1 MNHNLLWKPKSKKKN
16 VEKVLVFE
24 RCKYIYIYRYIWTC
38 KCDGQLQESESRSNR
53 HVSTV
58 GSF

>member
-1 MNHNLLWKPKSKKKN
+1 MKTEKN

-24 RCKYIYIYRYIWTC
+24 RCKYIYTYIWTC
-38 KCDGQLQESESRSNR
+38 KCDGQLQESESRSDR